1 MKEKI
6 SDVHLKRL
14 RQYIAE
20 EMERLGKCAG
30 RVHHIDLD
38 AVEEEKA
45 FAIPA
50 ANCDPMERDL
60 DILFDSTR
68 AKS

>member
-1 MKEKI
+1 M
-6 SDVHLKRL
+6 
-14 RQYIAE
+14 AE
-20 EMERLGKCAG
+20 ETERLGKCAG

-38 AVEEEKA
+38 AVEEGKA

-50 ANCDPMERDL
+50 APCDPMERDL